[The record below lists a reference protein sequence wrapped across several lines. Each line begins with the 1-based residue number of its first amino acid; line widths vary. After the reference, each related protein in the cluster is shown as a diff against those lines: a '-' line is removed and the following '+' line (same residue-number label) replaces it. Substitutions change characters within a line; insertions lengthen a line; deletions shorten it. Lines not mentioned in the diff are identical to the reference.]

1 MVKMTNEKYLVIGG
15 AGFIGSNFVDF
26 LLTSGESVIVFD
38 NLISGNKAFL
48 EKNFSNKKFTF
59 IEDDILNWR
68 NHLKELNEID
78 TIIHLASNAD
88 ISAASI
94 DPTLD
99 FRRGT
104 ILTQEVAELS
114 RIIGVKKILY
124 ASGSGVYGD
133 HKKEILIEGIT
144 ELLPNSPYGA
154 SKLSGEAILSSYSQ
168 MFGIKVACFRFAN
181 VVGPNQTHGVGLDFL
196 NKLKSNSTIL
206 HILGDG
212 KQSKSYIHVSEVIE
226 AVLFVSD
233 TVEEDFFVT
242 NICNGDR
249 IDVIEIATIAIET
262 VGLSDSKT
270 QITFSGGDRGWSGDV
285 PIVNLSAEKLAKRGW
300 KSKIGSKKAMQMSLE
315 SLWEQIS

>member
-1 MVKMTNEKYLVIGG
+1 MTNKKYLVIGG

-48 EKNFSNKKFTF
+48 EKHLSNIKLTF

-68 NHLKELNEID
+68 NYLTDLNQID
-78 TIIHLASNAD
+78 IIIHLASNAD
-88 ISAASI
+88 ISAASV

-114 RIIGVKKILY
+114 RLIGVKKILY

-181 VVGPNQTHGVGLDFL
+181 VVGPNQTHGVGFDFL

-233 TVEEDFFVT
+233 TIEEDFFVT

-249 IDVIEIATIAIET
+249 IDVIEIAKIAIET

-270 QITFSGGDRGWSGDV
+270 QITFSGGDKGWSGDV